1 MSKISSKIEMT
12 ANILIIVVALLLG
25 ATLIQR
31 YFFPS
36 PAGSNQPSRV
46 QPVVGSKLELAD
58 VNWSSQPKS
67 VVLALQTTC
76 RFCTESAPFYKR
88 LIQQAKDRNIKVIAV
103 FPTKVEESAAHLNEL
118 GLQGLEVKQAP
129 ISALQTS
136 GTPTLILTNEKGE
149 ITNFWVGKLPADKE
163 DEVLSKLSS

>member
-36 PAGSNQPSRV
+36 SGSNQPSRV

-76 RFCTESAPFYKR
+76 RFCIESAPFYKR

-103 FPTKVEESAAHLNEL
+103 FPTKVEESAAHLSEL
-118 GLQGLEVKQAP
+118 GLQGLEVKQSP
-129 ISALQTS
+129 ISDLQTS
-136 GTPTLILTNEKGE
+136 GTPTLILTNDKGE
-149 ITNFWVGKLPADKE
+149 ITNFWIGKLPADKE